1 MSDDKENEI
10 VELSEFKYPNLIP
23 YGLESGYFHFQFSLY
38 ILVAHYASQ
47 TRKSCMEQS
56 WLVKLIFVEDL
67 KNVIYL

>member
-38 ILVAHYASQ
+38 ILVI
-47 TRKSCMEQS
+47 R
-56 WLVKLIFVEDL
+56 LIMQVERGSFEWNNRGL
-67 KNVIYL
+67 

>member
-1 MSDDKENEI
+1 MLDCIGMI

-47 TRKSCMEQS
+47 TRQ
-56 WLVKLIFVEDL
+56 F
-67 KNVIYL
+67 